1 MSLLILC
8 GLCGESSSSFHGRA
22 KFKHALA
29 RALYRNARWE
39 RRCTVEQ
46 QDHPVEFALTGASR
60 QRQPNGMEESPA
72 AVAQALFERRYNLFE
87 AVRIDGRAFEH
98 LMRQLADHLS
108 RPFARQNSVAFGAS
122 QDGAGVVIEYQAQQ
136 V

>member
-1 MSLLILC
+1 MSLLMLR

-29 RALYRNARWE
+29 RALYRDARRQ

-46 QDHPVEFALTGASR
+46 QDHPVELALTGASR

-72 AVAQALFERRYNLFE
+72 AVAQALFERRDNLLE
-87 AVRIDGRAFEH
+87 PIRIDRRAFEH

-108 RPFARQNSVAFGAS
+108 RPFARQNRVAFGAS
-122 QDGAGVVIEYQAQQ
+122 QNGAGVVVEY
-136 V
+136 